1 MRRDGSWGTRVYIP
15 EYLAK
20 APPRETSARG
30 SSACSCLVHSGRGT
44 LVYVNRLEGVCIC
57 VCVYVYIRLHVRSDA
72 RGTNTETH
80 FSRCGYGACLKHVC
94 ARNPRTGRVIRYAHW
109 RLKVASSGGLTT
121 PSRGGTNPLAFA
133 VPLGPTMPPL
143 SSSALII
150 RRYTTNSATM
160 ALRETPESSCHGT
173 RAATGHQRHC

>member
-1 MRRDGSWGTRVYIP
+1 MRSDGSWGTRVYIP

-20 APPRETSARG
+20 APPRDVRTR
-30 SSACSCLVHSGRGT
+30 LVRVFVPRPFRPRYPRVRKPPQGCM
-44 LVYVNRLEGVCIC
+44 YVCMYTCIH
-57 VCVYVYIRLHVRSDA
+57 LHVGSDA
-72 RGTNTETH
+72 RGTNTETR
-80 FSRCGYGACLKHVC
+80 FSRCGYRACLKHVC
-94 ARNPRTGRVIRYAHW
+94 ARNPDGESHPVRPLAVEGSFER
-109 RLKVASSGGLTT
+109 GLTT

-173 RAATGHQRHC
+173 RAATGDQRHC